1 VRLRFLPEARRDLAW
16 FRAYYETIFP
26 EGAERARRQY
36 RRTMA
41 NLLSNPYIGQPV
53 GPDARR
59 FPIPR
64 TPFSVI
70 YRVAETELEIFRVL
84 DQRAENSI
92 EP

>member
-1 VRLRFLPEARRDLAW
+1 VRLRFLPDAQRDLDW
-16 FRAYYETIFP
+16 FRIYYETIFP
-26 EGAERARRQY
+26 EGADRARRQY

-41 NLLSNPYIGQPV
+41 NLRSNPYIGQPV
-53 GPDARR
+53 GHGARR

-70 YRVAETELEIFRVL
+70 YRVAELELEIFRVL
-84 DQRAENSI
+84 DQRAEHPI